1 MRIVFMGT
9 PDFAVPSL
17 EILLKNGHTISA
29 VVTATDKMGGR
40 GGKQLIESAVKK
52 CALQHNLLV
61 LQPEK
66 LRDENFIAALRAANA
81 DLFVVVAFRM
91 LPEIVWRMPKF
102 GTMNLHS
109 SLLPK
114 YRGAAPINWAVING
128 ETETGATTFLLRHE
142 IDTGNI
148 LFSDTT
154 PIDELDSAGT
164 VHDRLMH
171 IGSALV
177 LKSVNAI
184 ENNTALPKPQPDG
197 AVSHAPKIFTEN
209 CQINFNHSVEH
220 IYNFIRGM
228 SPFPTAW
235 TILNGLVLKVY
246 ASHKELTQHD
256 AVLGTFM
263 SDGKTFLKVA
273 AQNGFIHLLDVQ
285 LEGRK
290 RMSVEMFLMG
300 NKI

>member
-1 MRIVFMGT
+1 MGT

-235 TILNGLVLKVY
+235 IILNGLVLKVY
-246 ASHKELTQHD
+246 ASRKELTQHD

>member
-1 MRIVFMGT
+1 MGT
-9 PDFAVPSL
+9 PEFAVPSL
-17 EILLKNGHTISA
+17 EILLKNGHTITA

-52 CALQHNLLV
+52 CAMQHNLV
-61 LQPEK
+61 ILQPEK
-66 LRDENFIAALRAANA
+66 LRNEIFLDSLRAANA

-91 LPEIVWRMPKF
+91 LPEIVWQMPKF

-128 ETETGATTFLLRHE
+128 EIETGVTTFLLQHE

-148 LFSDTT
+148 LFSEKT
-154 PIDELDSAGT
+154 PINELDSAGT

-171 IGSALV
+171 IGAALV

-184 ENNTALPKPQPDG
+184 ENNTAYAKPQPDI
-197 AVSHAPKIFTEN
+197 AVSHAPKIFTEH
-209 CQINFNHSVEH
+209 CKINFEQPVEQ

-235 TILNGLVLKVY
+235 TTLNGLVLKVY
-246 ASHKELTQHD
+246 ASSKELISHD
-256 AVLGTFM
+256 SDIGTFM
-263 SDGKTFLKVA
+263 SDGKTFLKIA
-273 AQNGFIHLLDVQ
+273 AKNGFIHLLDVQ

-290 RMSVEMFLMG
+290 RMPIEMFLMG
-300 NKI
+300 NKIKD

>member
-1 MRIVFMGT
+1 MGT

-128 ETETGATTFLLRHE
+128 ETETGATTFLLQHE

-235 TILNGLVLKVY
+235 TILNSLVLKVY

>member
-1 MRIVFMGT
+1 MGT

-246 ASHKELTQHD
+246 ASRKELTQHD

>member
-1 MRIVFMGT
+1 MGT

-17 EILLKNGHTISA
+17 EILLKNGHKISA

-128 ETETGATTFLLRHE
+128 ETETGATTFLLQHE